1 MNTTDL
7 HAQYLDF
14 GYSPIPLKPAS
25 KLPLLKG
32 WERTPTVRQWHNA
45 PNDAN
50 IGLRAGNE
58 RAFIDCDDKNHPG
71 TFEAVTRFLDGLG
84 YHLGDY
90 PVIRT
95 ASGVGRHVY
104 VNWAGS
110 MLGSKRNLSKDV
122 GAGEFRF
129 DYGAYVAA
137 PPSVVDT
144 GVYTLIDGDLLHLP
158 VLDLRDIAAIVNV
171 NEQASPA
178 KQPQMSRKA
187 VALANGNADMIR
199 QYPSRSEAEAALVL
213 SLINSGFDYPAVK
226 SIFDG
231 LPCAGKY
238 AELPHQYKA
247 CYLERTYKNALAH
260 AQNESNTRN
269 FIRQLQ
275 EAAEQTAWKNA
286 SDKHVFIAHTEI
298 AYQTGKLINAAACR
312 DLAIIA
318 GVEAQTVSRANRR
331 LVADEFLSLEAEGTA
346 NLAHIFTL
354 RDKVLHSLTYS
365 LRECNTLSQNRETP
379 NGDRIATHDAFRNGK
394 HRLGRRAGQVYELLY
409 SLLPDGLTEQ
419 EIAERTGAH
428 VKTIRRT
435 LKRLAN
441 VKDRR
446 TGEYLPLVSCSDS
459 EFWTAEIVDLELI
472 AAIYHTYGARE
483 EQRERY
489 EQERRDHAKSL
500 EKGLVTP

>member
-1 MNTTDL
+1 MNTNEL
-7 HAQYLDF
+7 HAQYLDL
-14 GYSPIPLKPAS
+14 GYSPIPLKPSS
-25 KLPLLKG
+25 KLPLVNG
-32 WERTPTVRQWHNA
+32 WQVKPTVRQWYKA
-45 PNDAN
+45 PNNAN

-71 TFEAVTRFLDGLG
+71 TFEAVTRWLDGLG
-84 YHLGDY
+84 YHPGDY
-90 PVIRT
+90 PVIQT
-95 ASGVGRHVY
+95 ASGVGRHIY
-104 VNWAGS
+104 VNWAGA
-110 MLGSKRNLSKDV
+110 MLGSSRSLSRDL

-137 PPSVVDT
+137 PPST
-144 GVYTLIDGDLLHLP
+144 TEGGAYTLIDGDLLHLP
-158 VLDLRDIAAIVNV
+158 VLDLRDISQIVSV
-171 NEQASPA
+171 NETAPA

-187 VALANGNADMIR
+187 VALANGNAEVIGK
-199 QYPSRSEAEAALVL
+199 YPSRSEAEAALVL
-213 SLINSGFDYPAVK
+213 SLINSGFDYPAIK

-238 AELPHQYKA
+238 AELPHQHKA
-247 CYLERTYKNALAH
+247 GYLERTYKNALTH
-260 AQNESNTRN
+260 SQNESDTRKL
-269 FIRQLQ
+269 IRRLQ
-275 EAAEQTAWKNA
+275 AAAELTAWKNA

-331 LVADEFLSLEAEGTA
+331 LVAEEFLSLEAEGTA
-346 NLAHIFTL
+346 NLAHKFTL

-365 LRECNTLSQNRETP
+365 LRECNGLSQNRETP

-419 EIAERTGAH
+419 EIAEQTGAH

-446 TGEYLPLVSCSDS
+446 TGEFLPLVSSSDG

-489 EQERRDHAKSL
+489 EQERREHAKSL
-500 EKGLVTP
+500 ELGASQQ